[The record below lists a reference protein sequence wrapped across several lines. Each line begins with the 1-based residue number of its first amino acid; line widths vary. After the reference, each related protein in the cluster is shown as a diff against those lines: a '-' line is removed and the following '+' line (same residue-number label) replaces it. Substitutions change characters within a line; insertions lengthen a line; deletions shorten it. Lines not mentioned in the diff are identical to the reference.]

1 MWPFRKKT
9 KTQLTVQPED
19 VLQKLVGLGYF
30 KYVSDRDRERVKQE
44 VLASLRDGIIDSS
57 WDETGVAHDR
67 RGYPADMA
75 NLVRGGI
82 GQVLTQLKPVLAVEG
97 CRINS
102 VVQHVLQEN
111 EKTFH
116 FQVMVNGERLADLSG
131 EIDDDVNFHR
141 LAMQGLLRIG
151 NGLLRKIGSMEYL
164 VGQGWGPTGRIRIF
178 TDEMLDYLIG
188 LQGYTRGW
196 YADGDLYAC

>member
-82 GQVLTQLKPVLAVEG
+82 GQGWTQLKPVLAVEG

-102 VVQHVLQEN
+102 VVQHVLQ
-111 EKTFH
+111 
-116 FQVMVNGERLADLSG
+116 
-131 EIDDDVNFHR
+131 
-141 LAMQGLLRIG
+141 
-151 NGLLRKIGSMEYL
+151 
-164 VGQGWGPTGRIRIF
+164 
-178 TDEMLDYLIG
+178 
-188 LQGYTRGW
+188 
-196 YADGDLYAC
+196 